1 MQAAGWIRSRPCS
14 ARGIEANTGEATAAG
29 YTEEKVS

>member
-1 MQAAGWIRSRPCS
+1 MQAPGWTHSRPCS
-14 ARGIEANTGEATAAG
+14 DRGMEAKTGEATAAG